1 MSIFSGDISLKKQI
15 SAVLKVFGG
24 LVDLKMTFCIKV
36 DIMTLDRFI
45 IMIVVDIVPPCWRTV
60 P

>member
-1 MSIFSGDISLKKQI
+1 MESWGGLWVGGHHRMSIFSGDISLIKQS

-36 DIMTLDRFI
+36 DNFN
-45 IMIVVDIVPPCWRTV
+45 
-60 P
+60 

>member
-1 MSIFSGDISLKKQI
+1 MSIFSGDISLIKQI

-36 DIMTLDRFI
+36 DNFN
-45 IMIVVDIVPPCWRTV
+45 
-60 P
+60 